1 MQTHHI
7 PIIFRENDR
16 VIWDFISKSGDM
28 KSKLPISSKND
39 RLGAYTCCETVRKVP
54 GRHVLLQSDS
64 GRSYRNGRFNL
75 NSSLAH
81 ISNMS
86 LDFLLF
92 VHGRPSILLI
102 FFFFGGV
109 VDIACIDTVGFN
121 LTFTS

>member
-1 MQTHHI
+1 MTVSELTHVVKQLEKF
-7 PIIFRENDR
+7 PED
-16 VIWDFISKSGDM
+16 
-28 KSKLPISSKND
+28 
-39 RLGAYTCCETVRKVP
+39 TCCCRVKVA
-54 GRHVLLQSDS
+54 GNIVMAA
-64 GRSYRNGRFNL
+64 L